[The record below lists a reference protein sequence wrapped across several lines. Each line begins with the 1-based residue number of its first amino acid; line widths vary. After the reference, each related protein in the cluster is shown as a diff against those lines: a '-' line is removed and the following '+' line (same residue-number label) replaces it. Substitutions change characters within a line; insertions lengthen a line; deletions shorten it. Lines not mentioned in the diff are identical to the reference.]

1 MLDIVNDT
9 KVNHIQSLPGEKSGF
24 NETISKNQMATPA
37 TGVHT
42 KGIVLIVRRISCFP
56 RTLREVDLVTVT
68 NLL

>member
-24 NETISKNQMATPA
+24 NETISKNQMAAPA

-42 KGIVLIVRRISCFP
+42 QGIVLMSEEF
-56 RTLREVDLVTVT
+56 LVSQE
-68 NLL
+68 LSGK